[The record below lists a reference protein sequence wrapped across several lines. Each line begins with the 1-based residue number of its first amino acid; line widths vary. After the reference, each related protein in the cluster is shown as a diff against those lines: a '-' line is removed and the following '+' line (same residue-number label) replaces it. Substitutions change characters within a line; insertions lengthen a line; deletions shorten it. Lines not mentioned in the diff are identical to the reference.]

1 MKSRLVVAT
10 SAESEIVNQERSRKG
25 FSLSRTIHRIGGL
38 LASLLMLY
46 LAGTG
51 VTMQILDL
59 HAILTH
65 TPATDPTVLSMNEG
79 MYGPGNFPV
88 IQLTDINAAALPPGF
103 DINQAIGTVL
113 QATHGDQPGP
123 MAWVEVRVVNGIPIG
138 QVMMGT
144 KLEAFNARTGEHV
157 TPVPPTAMPA
167 GARLPPSLR
176 QKIKTWHRF
185 WNRADTPGVYF
196 EVLSGV
202 IMWTLLITGLVM
214 YFRLLRARARQG
226 RSQIFW
232 LTGGGLWRG
241 LHRVV
246 SVAAALFIL
255 CIAFSGTW
263 IGFESVVN
271 ALRRSGGGGGTPP
284 VAAGRQGQPGQPAT
298 VRRRSNPADFI
309 VPLRDAEVREMT
321 ATTLASMQQLNPGA
335 AVKAIR
341 LRVYGQMK
349 QGVVVT
355 GGDETGQL
363 VFNADTGQ
371 PVTLSDSTY
380 PESGFPFGT
389 QVHEN
394 IKHFHSGA
402 MFGIPTRLM
411 SLFAGFSLTFLS
423 ISGIVVYLDMW
434 RKRRKGGRNG
444 LVWR

>member
-1 MKSRLVVAT
+1 MGSIA
-10 SAESEIVNQERSRKG
+10 SSELQTAGKDQSRKG
-25 FSLSRTIHRIGGL
+25 PSLNRAFHRIGGL
-38 LASLLMLY
+38 LASLLMLW

-51 VTMQILDL
+51 ITMQLIDL
-59 HAILTH
+59 KAILAH

-79 MYGPGNFPV
+79 RYGPGNFPA
-88 IQLTDINAAALPPGF
+88 IQLSDINAAALPQGF

-113 QATHGDQPGP
+113 QATHKQQNPGAGAGAGPRAGSGGGQPGP
-123 MAWVEVRVVNGIPIG
+123 MASVELRIANGIPIG

-144 KLEAFNARTGEHV
+144 KLEAFNAQTGEPV
-157 TPVPPTAMPA
+157 TPVPSTLMPQ
-167 GARLPPSLR
+167 GGRLPPSLR
-176 QKIKTWHRF
+176 QKLKTLHRF
-185 WNRADTPGVYF
+185 WNRGDTPGVYF
-196 EVLSGV
+196 EMLSGL
-202 IMWTLLITGLVM
+202 ILWMLIITGLVM
-214 YFRLLRARARQG
+214 YFRLLRARVRQG
-226 RSQIFW
+226 RSQVFW
-232 LTGGGLWRG
+232 LKGGGLWRG

-246 SVAAALFIL
+246 SVAAAVFFI

-263 IGFESVVN
+263 LGFESVVN
-271 ALRRSGGGGGTPP
+271 SLRRSGGGGPP
-284 VAAGRQGQPGQPAT
+284 
-298 VRRRSNPADFI
+298 RRNSIDFI

-321 ATTLASMQQLNPGA
+321 ATTLVAMQTLHPGTPI
-335 AVKAIR
+335 KAIR
-341 LRVYGQMK
+341 LRIYGQMK

-371 PVTLSDSTY
+371 PATLSDGAY

-411 SLFAGFSLTFLS
+411 SLCAGFSLTFLS
-423 ISGIVVYLDMW
+423 ISGIVMYFDMW
-434 RKRRKGGRNG
+434 RKRRKGGRNT